1 MNEVRPRQGP
11 GIPIGQV
18 LQNPLVWIATAV
30 LIALGAAY
38 YPTFYYWQYH
48 WFLADGYYS
57 HGILVPFLALYMVW
71 MRREE
76 IRQSEVRP
84 SISGLGV
91 VVTALGL
98 RVLGHLAQSSTFSS
112 LSFLIL
118 LYGVVAIL
126 FGWRIVRL
134 VWFPI
139 LFLGFMMPLPSTIFD
154 EISQPAQEWS
164 TIIADVFLKTVAY
177 ETIRVG
183 NVIYIPGGFD
193 LDVGVPCS
201 GFKMLVSMAT
211 FAFFFAY
218 YIRVEL
224 WRQVLLVLL
233 ALPLALVINGLRI
246 ALIGI
251 VGTKFGEEAGYSF
264 HDWSGYL
271 VLVVAFAVLFQLG
284 RWLGWQR

>member
-1 MNEVRPRQGP
+1 MNGARTGKLA
-11 GIPIGQV
+11 GIPVGRL
-18 LQNPLVWIATAV
+18 LQNPLVWLALGA
-30 LIALGAAY
+30 LIALVVTY
-38 YPTFYYWQYH
+38 HPIFYYWQYH
-48 WFLADGYYS
+48 WFRSDGYYS

-76 IRQSEVRP
+76 IRQAELRP
-84 SISGLGV
+84 SSGGLAV
-91 VVTALGL
+91 VLIALAL
-98 RVLGHLAQSSTFSS
+98 RVLGHLTQSSTISS

-118 LYGVVAIL
+118 MYGTVASL
-126 FGWRIVRL
+126 LGWSMVRL

-139 LFLGFMMPLPSTIFD
+139 LFLGFMMPLPSTVFD

-164 TIIADVFLKTVAY
+164 TIIANVMLKTIGY
-177 ETIRVG
+177 ETHRVG

-224 WRQVLLVLL
+224 WRQVLLVIL
-233 ALPLALVINGLRI
+233 ALPLALMINGLRI

-251 VGTKFGEEAGYSF
+251 VGTKFGEEAGYAF
-264 HDWSGYL
+264 HDWSGYM

>member
-1 MNEVRPRQGP
+1 MNEARMGKLLGVPAGRL
-11 GIPIGQV
+11 
-18 LQNPLVWIATAV
+18 LQNPLTWVGAGALV
-30 LIALGAAY
+30 ALGIAY
-38 YPTFYYWQYH
+38 YSVFYYWQYN
-48 WFLADGYYS
+48 WFRSNGYYS

-76 IRQSEVRP
+76 LRQAEVRA
-84 SISGLGV
+84 SSGGLAV
-91 VVTALGL
+91 VFIALAL
-98 RVLGHLAQSSTFSS
+98 RVLGHLTQSSTVSS

-118 LYGVVAIL
+118 VYGVVASL
-126 FGWRIVRL
+126 LGWHMVRL

-164 TIIADVFLKTVAY
+164 TIIANVILKTIGY
-177 ETIRVG
+177 ETHRVG

-224 WRQVLLVLL
+224 WRQVLLVIL

-251 VGTKFGEEAGYSF
+251 VGTKFGEEAGYAF

>member
-1 MNEVRPRQGP
+1 MNGARIGRLL
-11 GIPIGQV
+11 GIPAGRLI
-18 LQNPLVWIATAV
+18 QNPLVWV
-30 LIALGAAY
+30 ALGALVALVVAY
-38 YPTFYYWQYH
+38 YPVFYYWQYH
-48 WFLADGYYS
+48 WFRSNGYYS

-76 IRQSEVRP
+76 IRQAEVRP
-84 SISGLGV
+84 SSGGLAV
-91 VVTALGL
+91 VLIALAL
-98 RVLGHLAQSSTFSS
+98 RVLGHLTQSSTISS

-118 LYGVVAIL
+118 MYGVVASL
-126 FGWRIVRL
+126 LGWSMVRL

-164 TIIADVFLKTVAY
+164 TIIANVMLKTIGI
-177 ETIRVG
+177 ETHRVG

-224 WRQVLLVLL
+224 WRQVLLVIL

-251 VGTKFGEEAGYSF
+251 VGTKFGEEAGYTF

>member
-1 MNEVRPRQGP
+1 MSEARVGRLTGVPVGRL
-11 GIPIGQV
+11 V
-18 LQNPLVWIATAV
+18 HNPLTWEAAGV
-30 LIALGAAY
+30 LVALVVAY
-38 YPTFYYWQYH
+38 YPVFDYWQYH
-48 WFLADGYYS
+48 WFRSDGYYS

-76 IRQSEVRP
+76 LRQTAISP
-84 SISGLGV
+84 STGGLALV
-91 VVTALGL
+91 VLALAM
-98 RVLGHLAQSSTFSS
+98 RVLGHLTQSSTISS
-112 LSFLIL
+112 LSFLVL
-118 LYGVVAIL
+118 TYGVIAFL
-126 FGWRIVRL
+126 LGWRFVRI
-134 VWFPI
+134 VWFPV
-139 LFLGFMMPLPSTIFD
+139 LFLGFMMPLPSTVFD

-164 TIIADVFLKTVAY
+164 TIIANVLLKTIGY
-177 ETIRVG
+177 ETQRVG

-224 WRQVLLVLL
+224 WRQIALIVL

-246 ALIGI
+246 ALIGV
-251 VGTKFGEEAGYSF
+251 VGTKFGEEAGYAF

>member
-1 MNEVRPRQGP
+1 MSEARVGKRISLP
-11 GIPIGQV
+11 
-18 LQNPLVWIATAV
+18 LQRVKNNPLTWLGLFAVIAV
-30 LIALGAAY
+30 SIAY
-38 YPTFYYWQYH
+38 YHVFNYWQYY
-48 WFLADGYYS
+48 WFLPDGYYS
-57 HGILVPFLALYMVW
+57 HGVLVPFLALYMVW
-71 MRREE
+71 MRREALRAVP
-76 IRQSEVRP
+76 ISP
-84 SISGLGV
+84 SIGGLWLV
-91 VVTALGL
+91 IPALMF
-98 RVLGHLAQSSTFSS
+98 RILGHVTTSSTLSS

-118 LYGVVAIL
+118 VYGVIAL
-126 FGWRIVRL
+126 LGGWRLVRL

-139 LFLGFMMPLPSTIFD
+139 LFLGFMMPLPATIFD

-164 TIIADVFLKTVAY
+164 TIIANVMLKTVGY
-177 ETIRVG
+177 ETHRVG
-183 NVIYIPGGFD
+183 NIIYIPGGFD

-218 YIRVEL
+218 YIGVAL
-224 WRQVLLVLL
+224 WRQILLVAM

-251 VGTKFGEEAGYSF
+251 VGTKYGEQAGYTF
-264 HDWSGYL
+264 HDWSGYM

>member
-1 MNEVRPRQGP
+1 MNEVGTGRFQALPVGRV
-11 GIPIGQV
+11 IR
-18 LQNPLVWIATAV
+18 NPLAWIGAAA
-30 LIALGAAY
+30 LIALATAY
-38 YPTFYYWQYH
+38 YSVFYYWQYY
-48 WFLADGYYS
+48 WFLSDGYYS
-57 HGILVPFLALYMVW
+57 HGVLVPFLALYMVW
-71 MRREE
+71 MRRNEL
-76 IRQSEVRP
+76 RQVSLRP
-84 SISGLGV
+84 STSGLAV
-91 VVTALGL
+91 VIAALAL
-98 RVLGHLAQSSTFSS
+98 RVLGHLTQSATIAS

-118 LYGVVAIL
+118 VYGAVAL
-126 FGWRIVRL
+126 LVGWRVVRL

-139 LFLGFMMPLPSTIFD
+139 LFLGFMMPLPSTVFD

-164 TIIADVFLKTVAY
+164 TIFADVLLKTVGY
-177 ETIRVG
+177 ETHRVG

-218 YIRVEL
+218 FIGVAL
-224 WRQVLLVLL
+224 WRQIALVIL
-233 ALPLALVINGLRI
+233 ALPLALAINGLRI
-246 ALIGI
+246 ALIGM
-251 VGTKFGEEAGYSF
+251 VGTKFGEEAGYNF

>member
-1 MNEVRPRQGP
+1 MNGARTGKLA
-11 GIPIGQV
+11 GIPVGRL
-18 LQNPLVWIATAV
+18 LQNPLVWLALGA
-30 LIALGAAY
+30 LIALVVTY
-38 YPTFYYWQYH
+38 HPIFYYWQYH
-48 WFLADGYYS
+48 WFRSDGYYS

-76 IRQSEVRP
+76 IRQAELRP
-84 SISGLGV
+84 SSGGLAV
-91 VVTALGL
+91 VLTALAL
-98 RVLGHLAQSSTFSS
+98 RVLGHLTQSSTISS

-118 LYGVVAIL
+118 MYGTVASL
-126 FGWRIVRL
+126 LGWSMVRL

-139 LFLGFMMPLPSTIFD
+139 LFLGFMMPLPSTVFD

-164 TIIADVFLKTVAY
+164 TIIANVMLKTIGY
-177 ETIRVG
+177 ETHRVG

-224 WRQVLLVLL
+224 WRQVLLVIL
-233 ALPLALVINGLRI
+233 ALPLALMINGLRI

-251 VGTKFGEEAGYSF
+251 VGTKFGEEAGYAF
-264 HDWSGYL
+264 HDWSGYM

>member
-1 MNEVRPRQGP
+1 MSEVRVGRLTGVPVGRL
-11 GIPIGQV
+11 V
-18 LQNPLVWIATAV
+18 QNPLAWVAAGV
-30 LIALGAAY
+30 LVALVVAY
-38 YPTFYYWQYH
+38 YPVFYYWQYH
-48 WFLADGYYS
+48 WFRSDGYYS

-76 IRQSEVRP
+76 LRQTAISP
-84 SISGLGV
+84 STGGLV
-91 VVTALGL
+91 PVALAL
-98 RVLGHLAQSSTFSS
+98 AMRVLGHLTQSSTISS
-112 LSFLIL
+112 LSFLVLMYGMIASL
-118 LYGVVAIL
+118 L
-126 FGWRIVRL
+126 GWRFVRI
-134 VWFPI
+134 VWFPV
-139 LFLGFMMPLPSTIFD
+139 LFLGFMMPLPATIFD

-164 TIIADVFLKTVAY
+164 TIIANVLLKTIGY
-177 ETIRVG
+177 ETHRVG

-224 WRQVLLVLL
+224 WRQIALIVL